1 MLTDKSSIFSVIVTY
16 YPKIDNVIDLIT
28 ELKNQEVTPVVVD
41 NGSLNEDEFATLSNL
56 CKVLRLDNN
65 VGIAKAQ
72 NIGILYVK
80 EKGGEGILF
89 FDQDS
94 KINNSFVNEIMCD
107 YNLVCSEVGQ
117 GKLAAIGPVF
127 TDSRYGFFYK
137 VIKVNKLGFRK
148 KISPEGFSKPFE
160 VSLIISSGSLLP
172 VSVLDDVGLM
182 NEDLFIDY
190 VDTEWC
196 LRAISKGYK
205 VYVATSAKMSHAI
218 GDKMVKFLVFNI
230 PVHSPIRRYY
240 RIRNAFLF
248 SDMPHVPFFLRV
260 RENIFNIIHQ
270 IILIA
275 SQRKLSYFSVMTKA
289 IHDGLT
295 FSKKKHHINS

>member
-1 MLTDKSSIFSVIVTY
+1 MLTDKSSVFSVIVTY
-16 YPKIDNVIDLIT
+16 YPKIDNVIELIT

-41 NGSLNEDEFATLSNL
+41 NGSLSEDEFSTLSTL
-56 CKVLRLDNN
+56 CKVFRLDNN

-80 EKGGEGILF
+80 EKGGKGILF

-94 KINNSFVNEIMCD
+94 KINNSFVNEIMSD
-107 YNLVCSEVGQ
+107 YNLVCSEIGQ
-117 GKLAAIGPVF
+117 EKLAAVGPVF

-137 VIKVNKLGFRK
+137 FLKVSKLGFRK
-148 KISPEGFSKPFE
+148 KISPEGISKPFE

-172 VSVLDDVGLM
+172 VAVLDDVGLM
-182 NEDLFIDY
+182 DEDLFIDY

-260 RENIFNIIHQ
+260 RENVFNIIHQ

-289 IHDGLT
+289 IHDGLN
-295 FSKKKHHINS
+295 FSKKNTI